1 MRRILSA
8 LLLVAVFCPAASA
21 APTLRQQ
28 LLGTW
33 RLVSIQNREP
43 EEQEWKSRFGVSPRG
58 YIMYDA
64 TGHMAVQFEKTPP
77 PAKFASGD
85 DWTPTPEEALG
96 VYLGYVAYFGTF
108 TVDEK
113 AGVVTHHVEGS
124 LRPSYLATDQ
134 PRPAKLEGNRLIL
147 SDGKTFRVVW
157 ERVR

>member
-1 MRRILSA
+1 MKRFLFPLLCFA
-8 LLLVAVFCPAASA
+8 LVCPAATA

-33 RLVSIQNREP
+33 RLVSVENREAGEP
-43 EEQEWKSRFGVSPRG
+43 EWKSLFGESPRG

-85 DWTPTPEEALG
+85 DWKPTPDEVLG

-113 AGVVTHHVEGS
+113 ASVVTHHVEGS
-124 LRPSYLATDQ
+124 LRPSYFATDQ
-134 PRPAKLEGNRLIL
+134 KRPAKLEGNRLIL

>member
-1 MRRILSA
+1 MNRILSA
-8 LLLVAVFCPAASA
+8 LLCFGLVCPAASA
-21 APTLRQQ
+21 APTVREQ

-33 RLVSIQNREP
+33 RLVSIQNREAG
-43 EEQEWKSRFGVSPRG
+43 EAQWRSLFGESPRG

-64 TGHMAVQFEKTPP
+64 TGHMAVQIEKTPP

-85 DWTPTPEEALG
+85 DWKPTPDEALG

-124 LRPSYLATDQ
+124 LRPGYFGTDQ
-134 PRPAKLEGNRLIL
+134 PRPATFEGSRLIL